1 MRMNTERFLLA
12 ALMLGA
18 GALSVAVA
26 DPPATPAPAASAPA
40 ASTPVTTTAAT
51 PAAPA
56 TNTAAAAVA
65 KPAAGAMPDAA
76 QAAEEKRLLAAGYKP
91 EMRNGVKFWCRKE
104 PELGSN
110 LSGHKVCGTQEQIIV
125 NARDTQDSLDI
136 AQKKQVNPT
145 GR

>member
-1 MRMNTERFLLA
+1 MRMYTERFLLA
-12 ALMLGA
+12 ALTMLGA

-26 DPPATPAPAASAPA
+26 DPPATPAPAAS
-40 ASTPVTTTAAT
+40 TPVTTTAAT

-56 TNTAAAAVA
+56 ANAAAAAVT

-110 LSGHKVCGTQEQIIV
+110 LAGHKVCGTQEQIIA
-125 NARDTQDSLDI
+125 NTRDSQETLDV
-136 AQKKQVNPT
+136 AQRRQVNPT
-145 GR
+145 SH